1 MIERI
6 WNVKS
11 ENMKLIQR
19 VLIIKLRH
27 HGDTLLITPVIN
39 TLKANYP
46 NAEIDILIYKET
58 VPMVAHFSVIHRIF
72 SLDKAWKKEGKL
84 ARLHHEWQLL
94 TDLRHRRYD
103 VVINLA
109 DQWNSAIITRFTGAK
124 IRIGYDIYKRQSSF
138 WKKCFT
144 HLIPLDSVYTQ
155 HIVEQNLAL
164 LQPLVLPKID
174 AKVSMVYSEQDK
186 NIVIDKRKENKISES
201 YIVIQPTSRWF
212 FKCWDENKWSELID
226 VLQQEGYQIVLT
238 SGPDSREQEMVDT
251 IIKGCSSNNLISLS
265 GQLSLP
271 QLAALIDDARLFIGV
286 DSVPMHMAA
295 ALKTPLVALFGPSK
309 LFHWS
314 PWQHIGEV
322 LWAGNYG
329 ELPDPDDVN
338 TNTQTRYLSLIPVD
352 DVLSAVRRQLK

>member
-1 MIERI
+1 M
-6 WNVKS
+6 S
-11 ENMKLIQR
+11 EKMKLIQR

-39 TLKANYP
+39 TLKANFP
-46 NAEIDILIYKET
+46 NAEVDVLINKET
-58 VPMVAHFSVIHRIF
+58 MPMIENFSAIHHIF
-72 SLDKAWKKEGKL
+72 VLDKAWKKEGKV
-84 ARLHHEWQLL
+84 ARLRHEWQLL
-94 TDLRHRRYD
+94 ANLRNRQYD

-109 DQWNSAIITRFTGAK
+109 DQWNSAIITRLTGAK
-124 IRIGYDIYKRQSSF
+124 IRIGYDIYKRQSPF

-144 HLIPLDSVYTQ
+144 HLIPLGSVDTQ
-155 HIVEQNLAL
+155 HIVKQNLAL
-164 LQPLVLPKID
+164 LQPLQLPQMD
-174 AKVSMVYSEQDK
+174 TQVSMTYSHQDK
-186 NIVIDKRKENKISES
+186 HIVTEKLKAHKVLGS

-212 FKCWDENKWSELID
+212 FKCWDESKWSELID
-226 VLQQEGYQIVLT
+226 ALQQEGNQVVLT
-238 SGPDSREQEMVDT
+238 SGPDFREKEMVET
-251 IIKGCSSNNLISLS
+251 IIEGCTSNSVVSLS

-271 QLAALIDDARLFIGV
+271 QLAALIDNARLFIGV

-314 PWQHIGEV
+314 PWEHIGEV

-338 TNTQTRYLSLIPVD
+338 TNTQTRYLSLIPVE
-352 DVLSAVRRQLK
+352 DVLNAVRGQLK

>member
-1 MIERI
+1 MS
-6 WNVKS
+6 KK
-11 ENMKLIQR
+11 MTLIQR

-46 NAEIDILIYKET
+46 NVEVDVLINKET
-58 VPMVAHFSVIHRIF
+58 APMIENFSAIENIF

-84 ARLHHEWQLL
+84 ARFRHEWRLVNQ
-94 TDLRHRRYD
+94 LRHRQYD

-109 DQWNSAIITRFTGAK
+109 DQWNSALITRFTGAK
-124 IRIGYDIYKRQSSF
+124 VRIGYDIYKRQSPV
-138 WKKCFT
+138 WKKCFSD
-144 HLIPLDSVYTQ
+144 LIPLGSVDHR

-164 LQPLVLPKID
+164 LQPLSLQQID
-174 AKVSMVYSEQDK
+174 TQVSMTYSHQDK
-186 NIVIDKRKENKISES
+186 QAVMEKLKAYGVLTP

-212 FKCWDENKWSELID
+212 FKCWDEHKWSELID
-226 VLQQEGYQIVLT
+226 TLQQQGHQIVLT
-238 SGPDSREQEMVDT
+238 SGPDSREKEMVET
-251 IIKGCSSNNLISLS
+251 IIQGCKTNDSVSLS

-271 QLAALIDDARLFIGV
+271 QLGALIDNAELFIGV
-286 DSVPMHMAA
+286 DSVPMHMAS

-329 ELPDPDDVN
+329 ELPDPDDVH
-338 TNTQTRYLSLIPVD
+338 TNTQTRYLSLIPVK
-352 DVLSAVRRQLK
+352 DVLEAVRRQLK

>member
-1 MIERI
+1 M
-6 WNVKS
+6 S
-11 ENMKLIQR
+11 EKMKLIQR

-39 TLKANYP
+39 TLKANFP
-46 NAEIDILIYKET
+46 NAEVDVLINKET
-58 VPMVAHFSVIHRIF
+58 KPMIENFSSIHHIF
-72 SLDKAWKKEGKL
+72 VLDKEWKKEGKG
-84 ARLHHEWQLL
+84 ARLCHEWRLL
-94 TDLRHRRYD
+94 TDLRRRDYD

-124 IRIGYDIYKRQSSF
+124 IRIGYDIYKRQSLF

-144 HLIPLDSVYTQ
+144 DLIPLGSVDTQ

-164 LQPLVLPKID
+164 LQPLQLPQID
-174 AKVSMVYSEQDK
+174 IQVSMTYSHQDK
-186 NIVIDKRKENKISES
+186 QIVIDKLKAQGVLTS

-212 FKCWDENKWSELID
+212 FKCWDETKWSELID
-226 VLQQEGYQIVLT
+226 TLQQDGYQIVLT
-238 SGPDSREQEMVDT
+238 SGPDLREKEMVNN
-251 IIKGCSSNNLISLS
+251 IITACSSKSLISLS

-271 QLAALIDDARLFIGV
+271 QLAALIDNARLFIGV

-338 TNTQTRYLSLIPVD
+338 TNTQTRYLSLIPVE
-352 DVLSAVRRQLK
+352 DVLNAIRRQLK

>member
-1 MIERI
+1 M
-6 WNVKS
+6 S
-11 ENMKLIQR
+11 EKMKLIQR
-19 VLIIKLRH
+19 VLVIKLRH

-39 TLKANYP
+39 TLKANFP
-46 NAEIDILIYKET
+46 NAKVDVLINKET
-58 VPMVAHFSVIHRIF
+58 MPMIEHFSSIHHIF
-72 SLDKAWKKEGKL
+72 VLDKAWKKEGKL
-84 ARLHHEWQLL
+84 ARLRHEWKLL
-94 TDLRHRRYD
+94 TDLRNQQYD

-109 DQWNSAIITRFTGAK
+109 DQWNSAIITRFTRAK
-124 IRIGYDIYKRQSSF
+124 IRIGYDIYKRQSPI

-144 HLIPLDSVYTQ
+144 QLIPLGSVDEK

-164 LQPLVLPKID
+164 LQPLQLPKID
-174 AKVSMVYSEQDK
+174 TQVSMAYSHQDK
-186 NIVIDKRKENKISES
+186 QTVIAKLKEHNVLSS

-212 FKCWDENKWSELID
+212 FKCWDEGKWSELID
-226 VLQQEGYQIVLT
+226 TLEQEGNQVILT
-238 SGPDSREQEMVDT
+238 SGPDPKEKEMVNT
-251 IIKGCSSNNLISLS
+251 IIEKSASKNLVSLS

-314 PWQHIGEV
+314 PWEHIGEV

-338 TNTQTRYLSLIPVD
+338 TNTQTRYLSLIPVE
-352 DVLSAVRRQLK
+352 DVLNAVRGQLK

>member
-1 MIERI
+1 
-6 WNVKS
+6 
-11 ENMKLIQR
+11 MKLIQR
-19 VLIIKLRH
+19 VLVIKLRH

-39 TLKANYP
+39 TLKINFP
-46 NAEIDILIYKET
+46 NAEIDILINQET
-58 VPMVAHFSVIHRIF
+58 SPMVEHFSAIHRIF
-72 SLDKAWKKEGKL
+72 TLDKAWKKEGKL
-84 ARLHHEWQLL
+84 ARFRHEWQLL

-109 DQWNSAIITRFTGAK
+109 DQWNSAIITRLTGAK
-124 IRIGYDIYKRQSSF
+124 IRIGYDIYKRQSPF

-144 HLIPLDSVYTQ
+144 HLIPLGSVDKK
-155 HIVEQNLAL
+155 HMVEQNLAL
-164 LQPLVLPKID
+164 LQPLQLPKTD
-174 AKVSMVYSEQDK
+174 TQVSMTYSEQDK
-186 NIVIDKRKENKISES
+186 QCVIDKLASQGVYAS

-212 FKCWDENKWSELID
+212 FKCWDDNKWSELID
-226 VLQQEGYQIVLT
+226 ALEQDGYQIVLT
-238 SGPDSREQEMVDT
+238 SGPDPREKEMVNT

-271 QLAALIDDARLFIGV
+271 QLAALIDNARLFIGV

-314 PWQHIGEV
+314 PWKHIGEV

-338 TNTQTRYLSLIPVD
+338 TNTQTRYLSLIPVE
-352 DVLSAVRRQLK
+352 DVLSAVRGQLK

>member
-1 MIERI
+1 M
-6 WNVKS
+6 S
-11 ENMKLIQR
+11 EKMKLIQR

-39 TLKANYP
+39 TLKANFP
-46 NAEIDILIYKET
+46 NAEVDVLINKET
-58 VPMVAHFSVIHRIF
+58 MPMIEHFSSIHHIF
-72 SLDKAWKKEGKL
+72 ALDKAWKSEGKL
-84 ARLHHEWQLL
+84 ARLRHEWKLI
-94 TDLRHRRYD
+94 TDLRNQQYD

-124 IRIGYDIYKRQSSF
+124 IRVGYDIYKRQSPI

-144 HLIPLDSVYTQ
+144 HLIPLGSVDEK

-164 LQPLVLPKID
+164 LQPLQLPKID
-174 AKVSMVYSEQDK
+174 TQVSMVYSHQDK
-186 NIVIDKRKENKISES
+186 YIVTEKLKVHKVLGS

-226 VLQQEGYQIVLT
+226 VLEQEGNQIVLT
-238 SGPDSREQEMVDT
+238 SGPDPREQEMVET
-251 IIKGCSSNNLISLS
+251 IIKGCTSNSVVSLS

-271 QLAALIDDARLFIGV
+271 QLAALIDHARLFIGV

-295 ALKTPLVALFGPSK
+295 ALKTPLIALFGPSK

-314 PWQHIGEV
+314 PWEHIGEV

-338 TNTQTRYLSLIPVD
+338 TNTETRYLSLIPVE
-352 DVLSAVRRQLK
+352 DVLNAVRGQLK

>member
-1 MIERI
+1 M
-6 WNVKS
+6 S
-11 ENMKLIQR
+11 EKMKLIQR

-39 TLKANYP
+39 TLKANFP
-46 NAEIDILIYKET
+46 NAEVDVLINKET
-58 VPMVAHFSVIHRIF
+58 MPMIENFSAIHRIF
-72 SLDKAWKKEGKL
+72 VLDKAWKKEGKV
-84 ARLHHEWQLL
+84 ARLRYEWQLL
-94 TDLRHRRYD
+94 ANLRNRQYD

-109 DQWNSAIITRFTGAK
+109 DQWNSAIITRLTGAK
-124 IRIGYDIYKRQSSF
+124 IRIGYDIYKRQSPF

-144 HLIPLDSVYTQ
+144 YLIPLGSVDTQ

-164 LQPLVLPKID
+164 LQPLQLPQMD
-174 AKVSMVYSEQDK
+174 TQVSMTYSHQDK
-186 NIVIDKRKENKISES
+186 HIVTEKLKVHKVLGR

-212 FKCWDENKWSELID
+212 FKCWDESKWTELID
-226 VLQQEGYQIVLT
+226 ALQQDGHQIVLT
-238 SGPDSREQEMVDT
+238 SGPDLREKEMVET
-251 IIKGCSSNNLISLS
+251 IIEGCTSNRVVSLS

-271 QLAALIDDARLFIGV
+271 QLAALIDNARLFIGV

-314 PWQHIGEV
+314 PWEHIGEV

-338 TNTQTRYLSLIPVD
+338 TNTQTRYLSLIPVE
-352 DVLSAVRRQLK
+352 DVLNAVRGQLK

>member
-1 MIERI
+1 
-6 WNVKS
+6 
-11 ENMKLIQR
+11 MKLIQR

-39 TLKANYP
+39 TLKANFP
-46 NAEIDILIYKET
+46 NAKVDILINKET
-58 VPMVAHFSVIHRIF
+58 MPMIEHFSSIHHIF
-72 SLDKAWKKEGKL
+72 VLDKAWKKEGKL
-84 ARLHHEWQLL
+84 ARLRHEWKLI
-94 TDLRHRRYD
+94 TDLRNQQYD

-124 IRIGYDIYKRQSSF
+124 IRIGYDIYKRQSPI

-144 HLIPLDSVYTQ
+144 YLIPLGSVYKQ

-164 LQPLVLPKID
+164 LQPLQL
-174 AKVSMVYSEQDK
+174 AKTDTQVSMAYSHQDK
-186 NIVIDKRKENKISES
+186 HVVTEKLKAHNVLGS

-226 VLQQEGYQIVLT
+226 TLQHDGYQIILT
-238 SGPDSREQEMVDT
+238 SGPDPREQEMVET
-251 IIKGCSSNNLISLS
+251 IIKGCTSNHVVSLS

-271 QLAALIDDARLFIGV
+271 QLGALIDEACLFVGV

-314 PWQHIGEV
+314 PWEHIGEV

-338 TNTQTRYLSLIPVD
+338 TNTETRYLSLIPVE
-352 DVLSAVRRQLK
+352 DVLNAVRGQLK

>member
-1 MIERI
+1 M
-6 WNVKS
+6 S
-11 ENMKLIQR
+11 EKMKLIQR

-39 TLKANYP
+39 TLKANFP
-46 NAEIDILIYKET
+46 NAEVDVLINKET
-58 VPMVAHFSVIHRIF
+58 MPMIESFSSIHHIF
-72 SLDKAWKKEGKL
+72 ALDKAWKNEGKL
-84 ARLHHEWQLL
+84 ARLRHEWQLF
-94 TDLRHRRYD
+94 TELRKRHYD

-109 DQWNSAIITRFTGAK
+109 DQWNSALITRFTGAK
-124 IRIGYDIYKRQSSF
+124 IRVGYDIYKRQSPF

-164 LQPLVLPKID
+164 LQPLQLPKID
-174 AKVSMVYSEQDK
+174 NQVSMAYSEQDK
-186 NIVIDKRKENKISES
+186 QCVIDKLKSQGVFTS

-226 VLQQEGYQIVLT
+226 ALQHDGHQIILT
-238 SGPDSREQEMVDT
+238 SGPDVREKEMVET
-251 IIKGCSSNNLISLS
+251 IIKGCTSNSVVSLS

-271 QLAALIDDARLFIGV
+271 QLATLIDHARLFIGV

-295 ALKTPLVALFGPSK
+295 ALKTPLIALFGPSK

-314 PWQHIGEV
+314 PWEHIGEV

-338 TNTQTRYLSLIPVD
+338 TNTQTRYLSLIPVE
-352 DVLSAVRRQLK
+352 DVLNAVRGQLK

>member
-1 MIERI
+1 M
-6 WNVKS
+6 S
-11 ENMKLIQR
+11 EKMKLIQR
-19 VLIIKLRH
+19 VIIIKLRH

-39 TLKANYP
+39 TLKANFP
-46 NAEIDILIYKET
+46 NAEVDVLINKET
-58 VPMVAHFSVIHRIF
+58 MPMIENFSSIHHIF
-72 SLDKAWKKEGKL
+72 VLDKEWKKEGKV
-84 ARLHHEWQLL
+84 ARLRHEWQLL
-94 TDLRHRRYD
+94 TNLRNRRYD

-109 DQWNSAIITRFTGAK
+109 DQWSSAIITRFTGAK
-124 IRIGYDIYKRQSSF
+124 LRIGYDIYKRQSLF

-144 HLIPLDSVYTQ
+144 HLIPLDSIYTQ

-164 LQPLVLPKID
+164 LQPLQLLKID
-174 AKVSMVYSEQDK
+174 TKVSMAYSEQDK
-186 NIVIDKRKENKISES
+186 QCVIDKLKSRGVLAS

-212 FKCWDENKWSELID
+212 FKCWDEIKWSELID
-226 VLQQEGYQIVLT
+226 ALQQEGHQIVLT
-238 SGPDSREQEMVDT
+238 SGPDLREKEMVKT
-251 IIKGCSSNNLISLS
+251 IIRGCTSNNIVSLS

-295 ALKTPLVALFGPSK
+295 ALKTPLITLFGPSK

-314 PWQHIGEV
+314 PWEHIGEV

-338 TNTQTRYLSLIPVD
+338 TNTQTRYLSLIPVE
-352 DVLSAVRRQLK
+352 DVLNAVRGQLK

>member
-1 MIERI
+1 M
-6 WNVKS
+6 S
-11 ENMKLIQR
+11 EKMKLIQR

-39 TLKANYP
+39 TLKANFP
-46 NAEIDILIYKET
+46 NAEVDILINKET
-58 VPMVAHFSVIHRIF
+58 KPMIEHFSSIHHIF
-72 SLDKAWKKEGKL
+72 VLDKAWKNEGKL
-84 ARLHHEWQLL
+84 ARLRHEWKLI
-94 TDLRHRRYD
+94 TDLKNQQYD

-124 IRIGYDIYKRQSSF
+124 IRVGYDIYKRQSPF

-164 LQPLVLPKID
+164 LQPLQLPKID
-174 AKVSMVYSEQDK
+174 TQVSMAYSEQDK
-186 NIVIDKRKENKISES
+186 YIVTEKLKGHKVLGS

-226 VLQQEGYQIVLT
+226 ALQQDGHQIVLT
-238 SGPDSREQEMVDT
+238 SGPDPREQEMVET
-251 IIKGCSSNNLISLS
+251 IIKGCTSNNVVSLS

-271 QLAALIDDARLFIGV
+271 QLAALIDHARLFIGV

-295 ALKTPLVALFGPSK
+295 ALKTPLIALFGPSK

-314 PWQHIGEV
+314 PWEHIGEV

-338 TNTQTRYLSLIPVD
+338 TNTQTRYLSLIPVE
-352 DVLSAVRRQLK
+352 DVLNAARGQLK